1 MPLHNYNKRHDNSSK
16 INKKALKLP
25 LLSLLNPIKRQ
36 SRTLRVNRD
45 NTYVTKIEGERAE
58 LFLKICKLVFT
69 TKTTI
74 PFNPH
79 KNNLKYYSKSS
90 DSSSISSIVSLL
102 LFAVKSDVSV
112 SSYI

>member
-69 TKTTI
+69 TKATI
-74 PFNPH
+74 PFNPQIL
-79 KNNLKYYSKSS
+79 LKIVRFFFNILN
-90 DSSSISSIVSLL
+90 SITIIIRS
-102 LFAVKSDVSV
+102 
-112 SSYI
+112 